1 MGTAI
6 PGAPLNLS
14 RALTVA
20 RLHGFF
26 NLAGGVWPMVH
37 RRSFEAVLGPKIDRW
52 LVYTVAGL
60 MACIGVAQTGATA
73 DPASLRLARRI
84 GIGSALTLGTI
95 DVLYAPEGTHQQDVS
110 GRRVGRGR
118 LARRMGRDGAQ
129 LSTMMFCA
137 TRAQPSSARSFRKR
151 CMPSILSSRVA
162 SGPP

>member
-14 RALTVA
+14 RALTMA

-95 DVLYAPEGTHQQDVS
+95 DVLYAPK
-110 GRRVGRGR
+110 GRISKMYLVAA
-118 LARRMGRDGAQ
+118 LAEAGWLTAWA
-129 LSTMMFCA
+129 A
-137 TRAQPSSARSFRKR
+137 TALNARQ
-151 CMPSILSSRVA
+151 
-162 SGPP
+162 

>member
-20 RLHGFF
+20 RLHGTF
-26 NLAGGVWPMVH
+26 NLAGGLWPMVH

-95 DVLYAPEGTHQQDVS
+95 DVLYAPK
-110 GRRVGRGR
+110 GRISKMYLVDA
-118 LARRMGRDGAQ
+118 LAEAGWLAAWA
-129 LSTMMFCA
+129 A
-137 TRAQPSSARSFRKR
+137 TA
-151 CMPSILSSRVA
+151 LNSRQ
-162 SGPP
+162 